1 MTKNVFQGGY
11 CVDCSCQAF
20 PEGCSCNTDGDC
32 PNGEFC
38 VDCNCNKFPKGC
50 DCEANSGTP
59 ISGVASFPAVACNED
74 DTVEIYSLWTRL
86 VENIGLVNVFLKV
99 ATRLVA
105 WAEWQL

>member
-1 MTKNVFQGGY
+1 MNVFQGGY

-50 DCEANSGTP
+50 DCEANSGTS
-59 ISGVASFPAVACNED
+59 IRGV
-74 DTVEIYSLWTRL
+74 TSLTAMGICVTPVVGRKEKCW
-86 VENIGLVNVFLKV
+86 IPYGYIPC
-99 ATRLVA
+99 
-105 WAEWQL
+105 W